1 MMMWK
6 MMKKIM
12 CVLLECDCDPD
23 GSASPHC
30 SDSGL
35 CRCKP
40 GATGR
45 RCDSCLSGFTWREGG
60 AGCTENI
67 CDLERRICQNGGTC
81 IDFQRCACPDN
92 STGQFCEQNVCMKK
106 NGCITDASGSSSS
119 VTSQLYLMAF
129 SLTTYTFS

>member
-35 CRCKP
+35 CGCKP

-92 STGQFCEQNVCMKK
+92 STGQFCEQNVCMK
-106 NGCITDASGSSSS
+106 NGCITNASGSSSS
-119 VTSQLYLMAF
+119 VTSQLYLVAF